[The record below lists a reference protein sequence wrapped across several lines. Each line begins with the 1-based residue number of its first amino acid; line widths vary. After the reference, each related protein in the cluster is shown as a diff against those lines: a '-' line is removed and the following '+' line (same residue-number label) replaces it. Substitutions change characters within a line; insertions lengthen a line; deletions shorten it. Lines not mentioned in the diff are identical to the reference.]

1 MYCKLGNTEAW
12 YFLFF
17 TLESFSRVET
27 QKSSMIDKDP
37 TAKETT
43 PFTSMHVFS
52 AVDIITSAGL
62 ACSRRRETSHG
73 NDQTLIS
80 VVTSSSYWGLLN
92 TGM

>member
-1 MYCKLGNTEAW
+1 MKTSTVLCHMLS
-12 YFLFF
+12 F
-17 TLESFSRVET
+17 TSIDRQGDRSLESFSRVET

-73 NDQTLIS
+73 NDQTLIAK
-80 VVTSSSYWGLLN
+80 
-92 TGM
+92 